1 MIWVKKIVL
10 LLGILGLMTGC
21 IPLDTNS
28 QNYYGSSNY
37 QTGDD
42 IHEQIRRA
50 YGVKEAKGK
59 AKWDVNYENIMY

>member
-1 MIWVKKIVL
+1 MKKIVL

-59 AKWDVNYENIMY
+59 A

>member
-1 MIWVKKIVL
+1 MKKIVL

-37 QTGDD
+37 QTG
-42 IHEQIRRA
+42 EQIRRA